1 MARLGRIAGAVVLGM
16 ALLGSPVGAADEA
29 ATPKASDPIR
39 DTDRFYFFIQG
50 GHRFLF
56 ENDLVGDAEFEQPN
70 FFDFALGGGAG
81 YNISDHWGVEFQAH
95 GTEIDVRS
103 DSLGKLEEYSNIT
116 MALAGRFRWPL
127 GPDRR
132 MVPYLT
138 AGVGYSM
145 NDDNDQ
151 HNPKVKVNA
160 DDSTF
165 AGTVGAGL
173 EYFLNPNVAIGFS
186 MLSYIYPDQD
196 AQIIVRDQAN
206 RIVSDTRGDFNQSSI
221 MMLGHVRLYPG
232 QPGEP
237 GNPGLRRLL
246 FADHGPF
253 DTDER
258 RFYLYALGGHT
269 ALFDRDFGGRVEL
282 ADPGDF
288 NATLGA
294 GAGVNLDGHWGVEIQ
309 FFDVAPNINADP
321 FGKFSEVDNL
331 TFLLLGR
338 YRWPFLRGRLVAFAT
353 AGIGAGTFDLNDSR
367 TFVDVPLQNGGAVVG
382 QPPKL
387 TIDSTSV
394 AGQLGVGVEYFLNHH
409 ISVGV
414 SLPVYLYPDL
424 DTTVTSPGGN
434 VTRGHAN
441 FSGIAPQFQIKA
453 YLN

>member
-1 MARLGRIAGAVVLGM
+1 MGRVGWFAGAVLGT
-16 ALLGSPVGAADEA
+16 ALLVAPVWAADDA
-29 ATPKASDPIR
+29 AKKPADDVIR

-56 ENDLVGDAEFEQPN
+56 ENDLVGDVEFEQPN
-70 FFDFALGGGAG
+70 NFDFVLGGGAG

-103 DSLGKLEEYSNIT
+103 DSLGKLEEYSNIS

-138 AGVGYSM
+138 AGIGYSI

-151 HNPKVKVNA
+151 HNPKVKVHA

-173 EYFLNPNVAIGFS
+173 EYFLNPNVAIGFGG
-186 MLSYIYPDQD
+186 LFYAYPDQD
-196 AQIIVRDQAN
+196 VRIVERDSAN
-206 RIVSDTRGDFNQSSI
+206 RIILDESGTFNQSSFS
-221 MMLGHVRLYPG
+221 MLAHVRLFPG

-237 GNPGLRRLL
+237 GNPGLRKLL

-258 RFYLYALGGHT
+258 RYYLYALGGHT
-269 ALFDRDFGGRVEL
+269 ALFDRSFGGNVDL

-294 GAGVNLDGHWGVEIQ
+294 GAGVNLDKHWGVEIQ
-309 FFDVAPNINADP
+309 FFDVAPNINGDP

-331 TFLLLGR
+331 TFLLMGR
-338 YRWPFLRGRLVAFAT
+338 FRWPFLRGRLVAFAT
-353 AGIGAGTFDLNDSR
+353 AGIGAGTYDLNDSR
-367 TFVDVPLQNGGAVVG
+367 TFVDIPLENGGAVVG

-387 TIDSTSV
+387 TLQSTSV
-394 AGQLGVGVEYFLNHH
+394 AGTVGVGVEYFLNHH
-409 ISVGV
+409 ISFGLSV
-414 SLPVYLYPDL
+414 PAYLYPDL
-424 DTTVTSPGGN
+424 DTTVTKPNGN
-434 VTRGHAN
+434 ETRGHAN
-441 FSGIAPQFQIKA
+441 FSGIAPQIQVKA

>member
-1 MARLGRIAGAVVLGM
+1 MAGLSRVAGAVVLGT
-16 ALLGSPVGAADEA
+16 ALLVSPVFAADE
-29 ATPKASDPIR
+29 ATPKASDPIY
-39 DTDRFYFFIQG
+39 DTGRFYFFIQG
-50 GHRFLF
+50 GNRFLF
-56 ENDLVGDAEFEQPN
+56 ENDLVGDAELEQPN

-138 AGVGYSM
+138 AGIGYSM

-160 DDSTF
+160 DDSTI

-206 RIVSDTRGDFNQSSI
+206 RVVSDTQGTFNQSSV

-237 GNPGLRRLL
+237 GNSSLRRLI

-253 DTDER
+253 DTDET

-269 ALFDRDFGGRVEL
+269 AMFDHDFGGGVEF

-294 GAGVNLDGHWGVEIQ
+294 GAGVNLGPHWGVEIQ
-309 FFDVAPNINADP
+309 FLDVAPNINADP

-331 TFLLLGR
+331 TFLLLAR
-338 YRWPFLRGRLVAFAT
+338 FRWPFLRGRLVPWAT
-353 AGIGAGTFDLNDSR
+353 AGIGAGSFDLNDSR
-367 TFVDVPLQNGGAVVG
+367 TTVDIPLENGGAVTG
-382 QPPKL
+382 TPPKL
-387 TIDSTSV
+387 TLDPTAV

-409 ISVGV
+409 LSIGFA
-414 SLPVYLYPDL
+414 LPVYLYGDL
-424 DTTVTSPGGN
+424 DTTVQRPNGPVVHGT
-434 VTRGHAN
+434 AN
-441 FSGIAPQFQIKA
+441 FSGIAPQVQIKA